1 MHSLGAKVFI
11 SVDEAAKQKLQ
22 RNKKRERLEEGYMSP
37 LSPPIGPWSWYSS
50 YTYTSNPYR

>member
-37 LSPPIGPWSWYSS
+37 LSPPIGPWS
-50 YTYTSNPYR
+50 